1 MRIPEDE
8 LIEAL
13 RKVLAGPDPRVA
25 VGIGDDAAVVESGP
39 GSLVLTTD
47 MLVDGVHFERALLS
61 ARELGERALAVNV
74 SDLAAMGASPR
85 HALLALGLP
94 GDVEPAWVVELAS
107 GVREAADGYGLSVVG
122 GDVNRSD
129 VLTIAVAVTGEIA
142 PGRAVLR
149 SGARPGDRLVVTG
162 SLGAA
167 AGGLRLSRSA
177 PAETGRALASGWG
190 RELVRAYARP
200 LARVGEGQLLARA
213 GVTAMLDVSD
223 GLAKDLGR
231 LCTASGV
238 GARIHLPAIPVAP
251 ELYRLAEVLVLD
263 PLEAALSG
271 GDDYELLGTMP
282 AEAVDVARTE
292 LEEAFAVTLTEI
304 GAIIEGAG
312 MVAVD
317 AEGGERP
324 LEPKGWD
331 HGGG

>member
-13 RKVLAGPDPRVA
+13 RRVLAGPDPRVE
-25 VGIGDDAAVVESGP
+25 VGIGDDAAVVGSGP

-47 MLVDGVHFERALLS
+47 MLVDGVHFERPLLS

-94 GDVEPAWVVELAS
+94 EDVEPAWVVELAS
-107 GVREAADGYGLSVVG
+107 GLREAADAYALSVVG
-122 GDVNRSD
+122 GDVNRSA
-129 VLTIAVAVTGEIA
+129 VLTISIAATGEVA

-149 SGARPGDRLVVTG
+149 SGAAPGDRLIVTG
-162 SLGAA
+162 TLGAA
-167 AGGLRLSRSA
+167 AGGLRLSRAA
-177 PAETGRALASGWG
+177 PSETGKALASEWG

-213 GVTAMLDVSD
+213 GVTAMIDVSD
-223 GLAKDLGR
+223 GLARDLGR
-231 LCTASGV
+231 LCAASGV
-238 GARIHLPAIPVAP
+238 GARVHLSAIPVAP
-251 ELYRLAEVLVLD
+251 ELHRLAEVVPVD
-263 PLEAALSG
+263 PLDAALSG

-282 AEAVDVARTE
+282 AESVDVARTE
-292 LEEAFAVTLTEI
+292 LEEAFGVTLTEI

-324 LEPKGWD
+324 LAPRGWD

>member
-13 RKVLAGPDPRVA
+13 RRVLAGPDPRVE
-25 VGIGDDAAVVESGP
+25 VGIGDDAAVVGSGP

-47 MLVDGVHFERALLS
+47 MLVDRVHFERSLLS

-94 GDVEPAWVVELAS
+94 EDVEAAWVVELAS
-107 GVREAADGYGLSVVG
+107 GLREAADAYALSVVG
-122 GDVNRSD
+122 GDVNRSA
-129 VLTIAVAVTGEIA
+129 VLTIAIAATGEVA

-149 SGARPGDRLVVTG
+149 SGAAPGDRLVVTG

-167 AGGLRLSRSA
+167 AGGLQLSRAAPSA
-177 PAETGRALASGWG
+177 TGKALASEWG

-213 GVTAMLDVSD
+213 GVTAMIDVSD

-231 LCTASGV
+231 LCAASGV
-238 GARIHLPAIPVAP
+238 GARVHLPAIPVAP
-251 ELYRLAEVLVLD
+251 ELHRLAEVLTLD

-282 AEAVDVARTE
+282 SGSVDVARTE
-292 LEEAFAVTLTEI
+292 LEEAFGVTLTEI

-312 MVAVD
+312 MVAVV

-324 LEPKGWD
+324 LEPRGWD